1 MRFAASSLLAAVL
14 SAPLAAQTLFYAD
27 IDGTQETPP
36 NTSTAGGWARV
47 TLNAG
52 NTLTYDVRTWG
63 LSATSAHIHDGAAGV
78 GGPIV
83 VALAGGPTVWSGTSA
98 ALTVAQVADLRS
110 EGLYVNIHTAGFPL
124 GEVRGQLVT
133 RPNRFGAFL
142 VNDQEVPPTAS
153 TATGVGAFSIDS
165 ALDLTY
171 SLSWTAANGTAAHLH
186 AGAVGALG
194 GIAFS
199 LLGGPMT
206 WAGMTGPVGES
217 DYTLFQTMGLYANI
231 HTAALPGGA
240 IRGQVIPN
248 GIKYGDTA
256 LMPVDLD
263 VSGVPASGGTISIAI
278 AGGNPGG
285 LAQLMVALGPGAGL
299 VKGVPFL
306 LDPGALIITSV
317 LLPLDGAGAITL
329 PFVLPDVGATF
340 DIYMQ
345 VFATTG
351 GPLKASNGLR
361 LPLVDLPF

>member
-1 MRFAASSLLAAVL
+1 MRLALSCLLATAL
-14 SAPLAAQTLFYAD
+14 AAPLAAQTLFYAD
-27 IDGTQETPP
+27 LDGTQETPP
-36 NTSTAGGWARV
+36 NASAAGGWARV
-47 TLNAG
+47 TLNPA
-52 NTLTYDVRTWG
+52 NTVTYDVRTWG
-63 LSATSAHIHDGAAGV
+63 LTATAAHIHDAAAGV
-78 GGPIV
+78 AGPVIIS
-83 VALAGGPTVWSGTSA
+83 LAGGPTAWTGTSA
-98 ALTVAQVADLRS
+98 ALTAAEVADLRS
-110 EGLYVNIHTAGFPL
+110 EGLYVNVHTAALPG
-124 GEVRGQLVT
+124 GEVRGQLMT
-133 RPNRFGAFL
+133 RPNRFGAYL

-171 SLSWTAANGTAAHLH
+171 SLTWTAANGTAAHLH
-186 AGAVGALG
+186 SGIVGMNG

-199 LLGGPMT
+199 LLGGPST
-206 WAGMTGPVGES
+206 WAGGTGPVGES
-217 DYTLFQTMGLYANI
+217 DYTAFQTMGLYANI
-231 HTAALPGGA
+231 HTAANPGGA
-240 IRGQVIPN
+240 VRGQVIPN

-263 VSGVPASGGTISIAI
+263 VSGAPVSGGTISIAI

-299 VKGVPFL
+299 VKGLPFL
-306 LDPGALIITSV
+306 LDPGSLIITSV

>member
-1 MRFAASSLLAAVL
+1 MRLAVSSLLVAAL

-27 IDGTQETPP
+27 LDGTKETPV
-36 NTSTAGGWARV
+36 NASTAGAWAKV
-47 TLNAG
+47 TLNPA
-52 NTLTYDVRTWG
+52 NTVTYEVRAWG
-63 LSATSAHIHDGAAGV
+63 LTATAAHIHDGAAGV
-78 GGPIV
+78 AGPIV
-83 VALAGGPTVWSGTSA
+83 VSLTGGPTVWTGTSA

-110 EGLYVNIHTAGFPL
+110 EGLYVNVHTAAFPG
-124 GEVRGQLVT
+124 GEVRGQLMA

-153 TATGVGAFSIDS
+153 TATGTGAFSIDS

-171 SLSWTAANGTAAHLH
+171 SLTWTAANGTASHLH
-186 AGAVGALG
+186 DGVVGVNG

-199 LLGGPMT
+199 LLGGPST
-206 WAGMTGPVGES
+206 WAGMTGPVGEA
-217 DYTLFQTMGLYANI
+217 DYTAFQTMGLYANI
-231 HTAALPGGA
+231 HTAANPGGA
-240 IRGQVIPN
+240 VRGQVIPN

-263 VSGVPASGGTISIAI
+263 VTGVPASGGTISIAI

-285 LAQLMVALGPGAGL
+285 LAQLMVALGPGAGV

-329 PFVLPDVGATF
+329 PFALPDVGATF

-345 VFATTG
+345 VFAISG